1 MKESR
6 VLKKMEELTRSIS
19 YLEKRF
25 EKTNSKIERLSKILS
40 AEQSRANRATFE
52 QMAEQSEQSLAQTM
66 QRIRGR
72 HREVLG
78 LLINEGFHTYEQIAQ
93 KLNISES
100 RARAYITELKNDF
113 EIPLRQVRDSEGYKV
128 GVDTRFAERI
138 LTFR

>member
-1 MKESR
+1 M
-6 VLKKMEELTRSIS
+6 LKKMEELTRSIS